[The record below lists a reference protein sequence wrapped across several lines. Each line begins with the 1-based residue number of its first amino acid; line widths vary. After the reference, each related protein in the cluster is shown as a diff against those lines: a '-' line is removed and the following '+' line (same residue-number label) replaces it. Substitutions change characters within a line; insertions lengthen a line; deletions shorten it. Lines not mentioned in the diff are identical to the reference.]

1 MDKKIEKPH
10 GLTGKETTNM
20 SSDLLDIDETPY
32 LLVDVEK
39 FEQNLSRMAH
49 DVRELGVSL
58 RPHIKT
64 HKIPRIARRQV
75 ELGATGITVAKLAE
89 AEVMADAGI
98 DDIFVAHPI
107 MVAHKIKRALQL
119 NERVRLA
126 VGVDSLDGAKRLSD
140 VATRGNQT
148 LNVRL
153 EVDTGL
159 RRSGVQFGAAPELA
173 RQIAGLEG
181 INLTGVYT
189 YRGAFVDGAPTLDF
203 ERAGRDEG
211 KTMSQL
217 TERIRA
223 QGIEINAVSVGSTPT
238 ARSAATGQS
247 VTEVRPGTYVFNDRM
262 QAILGACGLENCAAA
277 VIATVASR
285 PSESL
290 AVIDAGSKSFATDV
304 QPGKEPMDMKGF
316 GHVVGR
322 SGMILDRLWEEHGTL
337 IVNDENS
344 DLHVGDRIRIIPNHI
359 CSTVNLYNSVYFQY
373 ASGECEEVN
382 VEARGHLV

>member
-1 MDKKIEKPH
+1 MDKKVEKPD
-10 GLTGKETTNM
+10 GLTGKETTDM
-20 SSDLLDIDETPY
+20 RSDLPDIDETPY

-89 AEVMADAGI
+89 AEVMAVAGI

-107 MVAHKIKRALQL
+107 VVIHKIKRALQL
-119 NERVRLA
+119 NKRVRLA
-126 VGVDSLDGAKRLSD
+126 VGVDSLDGAKRLSE
-140 VATRGNQT
+140 VAARGNQT

-173 RQIAGLEG
+173 RRIAGLEG
-181 INLTGVYT
+181 INLTGIYT
-189 YRGAFVDGAPTLDF
+189 YRGAFVDGAATLDF

-211 KTMSQL
+211 EVMSQL
-217 TERIRA
+217 TERIRR
-223 QGIEINAVSVGSTPT
+223 QGVQVKAVSVGSTPT
-238 ARSAATGQS
+238 ARSAGTGRR

-262 QAILGACGLENCAAA
+262 QATLGICALEDCAAA

-304 QPGKEPMDMKGF
+304 QPGKEPLDMKGF
-316 GHVVGR
+316 GHVIGR
-322 SGMILDRLWEEHGTL
+322 SGVTLDRLWEEHGTL
-337 IVNDENS
+337 VVDGNND
-344 DLHVGDRIRIIPNHI
+344 DLRVGDRVRVIPNHI
-359 CSTVNLYNSVYFQY
+359 CSTVNLYNTVYFQY

-382 VEARGHLV
+382 IEARGLLI

>member
-1 MDKKIEKPH
+1 MK
-10 GLTGKETTNM
+10 
-20 SSDLLDIDETPY
+20 SDLPKIDETPY
-32 LLVDVEK
+32 LLIDVEK
-39 FEQNLSRMAH
+39 FEQNLSRMAQ
-49 DVRELGVSL
+49 DARQLGVSL

-64 HKIPRIARRQV
+64 HKIPRIALRQV

-107 MVAHKIKRALQL
+107 VVTHKIKRALQL
-119 NERVRLA
+119 DKRVRLT
-126 VGVDSLDGAKRLSD
+126 VGVDSLDGAKRLSEA
-140 VATRGNQT
+140 ATRSNQT

-159 RRSGVQFGAAPELA
+159 RRSGVQFGSAPELA
-173 RQIAGLEG
+173 RQIAGLKG
-181 INLTGVYT
+181 LNLTGVYT
-189 YRGAFVDGAPTLDF
+189 YRGALVDGAPTLDF

-211 KTMSQL
+211 ERMSRL
-217 TERIRA
+217 TEQIRA
-223 QGIEINAVSVGSTPT
+223 QGIEVKAVSVGSTPT

-247 VTEVRPGTYVFNDRM
+247 VTEIRPGTYAFNDRM
-262 QAILGACGLENCAAA
+262 QATLGVCGLEDCAAA
-277 VIATVASR
+277 VIATVVSR

-322 SGMILDRLWEEHGTL
+322 SSVILDRLWEEHGTL
-337 IVNDENS
+337 IVNDDNR
-344 DLHVGDRIRIIPNHI
+344 DLRVGDRIRVIPNHI
-359 CSTVNLYNSVYFQY
+359 CSTVNLYNTVYFQY
-373 ASGECEEVN
+373 ASDECEEVN
-382 VEARGHLV
+382 IEARGLLI